1 MKDISEKLD
10 KIQEDIGE
18 IKQTL
23 AVNTK
28 ELEIHVEGVQLARK
42 QNDML
47 KQDMQNRFDNLDE
60 EIKPIKAHVFFVKG
74 AMWALGISGAVLLGL
89 NELGILKKLF

>member
-1 MKDISEKLD
+1 MEVLTRILEDIS
-10 KIQEDIGE
+10 E

-42 QNDML
+42 QNDLL
-47 KQDMQNRFDNLDE
+47 KEDMDARFDNLNE
-60 EIKPIKAHVFFVKG
+60 EIKPIKAHVSFVRG
-74 AMWALGISGAVLLGL
+74 ALWATGICGAVLLGL
-89 NELGILKKLF
+89 NELGILQKLFT